1 MFTIVLVNRKSMVP
15 TLQNGERVLA
25 WTPLTRCFF
34 KRGAIATLSH
44 FHIHLPADKRNQP
57 GFRAAIAAIAQ
68 ERSELFVKR
77 VVGLPG
83 DIVRIPLSQLSPHA
97 MTTVDPQAVRQGDE
111 LLWHVPAGHVFVRG
125 DGQVSNDS
133 VAWGPIRFEK
143 LDQIVLCRFPSFQRI
158 P

>member
-1 MFTIVLVNRKSMVP
+1 MLAIVLVNGHSMTP

-25 WTPLTRCFF
+25 WTPFS
-34 KRGAIATLSH
+34 KRLFRQGNLVTLRH
-44 FHIHLPADKRNQP
+44 FHIRLTDEQRAQP
-57 GFRAAIAAIAQ
+57 RYRAAVAVL
-68 ERSELFVKR
+68 ERDPPELLIKR
-77 VVGLPG
+77 LIGLPG
-83 DIVRIPLSQLSPHA
+83 DTIRIAVSQVSSSALA
-97 MTTVDPQAVRQGDE
+97 TVDPQAVRQGDE

-133 VAWGPIRFEK
+133 VAWGPIPFEK